1 MKPGGGIEIE
11 ERAGGLAICPP
22 GSSRDARLDSFETEF
37 GSATQAL
44 LPSLTLTRLS
54 PISPAAFE
62 IDSKG
67 NIFQTRDLTHA
78 EHAFV
83 ANERAMCMA
92 SCLYFLT
99 RYYWIKTR
107 NRIQR
112 FAFRQGQWILW
123 LMMCELDR
131 LGVSKMMQI
140 LKARQLGISTLAE
153 GIATWASL
161 FIPGVASQI
170 GSADGGTQ
178 DHARHDAAGD

>member
-1 MKPGGGIEIE
+1 MFAQEKVDERLDGFEKEFGWRPHPHSIE
-11 ERAGGLAICPP
+11 EVDAWSKRLA
-22 GSSRDARLDSFETEF
+22 AK
-37 GSATQAL
+37 
-44 LPSLTLTRLS
+44 
-54 PISPAAFE
+54 FE
-62 IDSKG
+62 IDAKG
-67 NIFQTRDLTHA
+67 NISHDSLTRSEQH
-78 EHAFV
+78 FV

-123 LMMCELDR
+123 LMLCELDR
-131 LGVSKMMQI
+131 LGVSKMLQI

-161 FIPGVASQI
+161 FIPGVASQV
-170 GSADGGTQ
+170 GSADGQKTQ
-178 DHARHDAAGD
+178 IMLGMMTLAIDQLPV